1 MTDWAV
7 QSVFFLPKNCPK
19 TTQKLPKNERKLP
32 KNCPKTA
39 QQLFTNPP
47 KKPNS

>member
-7 QSVFFLPKNCPK
+7 QSVIFMSK

-32 KNCPKTA
+32 KYCPNTA
-39 QQLFTNPP
+39 LKLLPNPP
-47 KKPNS
+47 EKRSSK